1 MHYDTHRMSSKVI
14 LAFASVLLTTTASVT
29 SAQTPFD
36 VTLQQTFES
45 LSTHVQAVG
54 ARSAGATAVDVIS
67 ARLSEHPRT
76 VTTRI
81 IDNRTKRFQYANGAL
96 QSQLAYGMKENP
108 EFKKDAW
115 TLWVEGAYLDFE
127 GRPGFNDAYDAEN
140 FSVHVGLDWRKTYK
154 GVLGVA
160 FGRSQTKLNFNRLTT
175 VFVPAPTATE
185 PGRTV
190 NPAREVTINL
200 NAVYPYAQ
208 GRFSDQFTAWS
219 VFGIGDGQ
227 VSVSHDTVDLVDFTS
242 KLNYRMA
249 AAGMKY
255 LVNGSAK
262 VFGFAVKSDV
272 FVAELRA
279 SDLVSGGE
287 DALREVFAGS
297 SGRSDRFRIA
307 AELSYNKLISER
319 MVWLSSVDLVGR
331 LDRGSAEN
339 GFGFEILADTKLRH
353 LSSGFAVTGRAN
365 ILVAHSD
372 NDYESAGLNF
382 GVSIDPNAAGYG
394 LKLALNQHYGEEAES
409 VGGVSGAIKHSD
421 TFLNQNEEE
430 ALNPR
435 WRTTMQASYG
445 LSAGDFIATPFV
457 EMDVNDSRN
466 YTQIGARFSKA
477 SDRGGQLHMAFYGQS
492 RYLAVAD
499 RVERGVFLALNWTP

>member
-1 MHYDTHRMSSKVI
+1 MIVLRSTHNTAL
-14 LAFASVLLTTTASVT
+14 LAITLILTTTASVS
-29 SAQTPFD
+29 SAQTPFE

-81 IDNRTKRFQYANGAL
+81 IDNRTKKFQYANGAP
-96 QSQLAYGMKENP
+96 QSQLAYGLKENS
-108 EFKKDAW
+108 EFAKDPW
-115 TLWVEGAYLDFE
+115 TLWIEGAYLDFE
-127 GRPGFNDAYDAEN
+127 GRPEFNDAYDAEN
-140 FSVHVGLDWRKTYK
+140 FSVHIGLDWRKTYK

-160 FGRSQTKLNFNRLTT
+160 FGRSQTELNFNQLAAIS
-175 VFVPAPTATE
+175 VPAPTATE
-185 PGRTV
+185 PGRRM

-219 VFGIGDGQ
+219 VFGIGGGQ

-255 LVNGSAK
+255 LLNGSAK

-272 FVAELRA
+272 FVAEL
-279 SDLVSGGE
+279 SSPELVSDGL
-287 DALREVFAGS
+287 DALRQVFAGN

-319 MVWLSSVDLVGR
+319 MVWISSIDLVSR

-339 GFGFEILADTKLRH
+339 GFGFEILVDTQFRH
-353 LSSGFAVTGRAN
+353 LSSGFAITGRAN

-372 NDYESAGLNF
+372 DDYESAGLNF

-394 LKLALNQHYGEEAES
+394 LKLALNQRYGEEEEG
-409 VGGVSGAIKHSD
+409 VGGVRGALKHSD
-421 TFLNQNEEE
+421 AFLNQNEED

-435 WRTTMQASYG
+435 WRTTLQAAYG

-466 YTQIGARFSKA
+466 YTQVGARFSKA